1 MAKILLVDDN
11 DEFREQSSQL
21 LRRAKHTVT
30 TAANGNEAL
39 RLVQDNVFD
48 LVITDLI
55 MPEKEGIET
64 IVKMRKKN
72 PNIEDYCHV
81 GRRPDC
87 PRGLSRHRPET
98 WRGTNV
104 SQAFFREGTAGGG
117 GQRAR
122 PISGQPSMES
132 RMDKGTTET

>member
-11 DEFREQSSQL
+11 DEFREHSSQL

-30 TAANGNEAL
+30 TAANDNEAL

-64 IVKMRKKN
+64 IVKMRKKI
-72 PNIEDYCHV
+72 PTLKIIAMSGGGLIAPEDYLV
-81 GRRPDC
+81 I
-87 PRGLSRHRPET
+87 
-98 WRGTNV
+98 
-104 SQAFFREGTAGGG
+104 
-117 GQRAR
+117 AR
-122 PISGQPSMES
+122 KLGVAQTLAKPFSGKELLAAVASVLAQ
-132 RMDKGTTET
+132 

>member
-64 IVKMRKKN
+64 IVKMRKKI
-72 PNIEDYCHV
+72 PTLKIIAMSGGGLIAPEDYLV
-81 GRRPDC
+81 I
-87 PRGLSRHRPET
+87 
-98 WRGTNV
+98 
-104 SQAFFREGTAGGG
+104 
-117 GQRAR
+117 AR
-122 PISGQPSMES
+122 KLGVAQTLAKPFSGKELLAAVASVLAQ
-132 RMDKGTTET
+132 

>member
-21 LRRAKHTVT
+21 LRRAKHTVI
-30 TAANGNEAL
+30 TAANGNEAM
-39 RLVQDNVFD
+39 RLVQDNAFD

-72 PNIEDYCHV
+72 PTLKIIAISGGGLAAPEDYLV
-81 GRRPDC
+81 MARKLGAAQTLAKPFS
-87 PRGLSRHRPET
+87 GKELL
-98 WRGTNV
+98 
-104 SQAFFREGTAGGG
+104 TAVAGVLD
-117 GQRAR
+117 Q
-122 PISGQPSMES
+122 
-132 RMDKGTTET
+132 K

>member
-11 DEFREQSSQL
+11 DEFREHSSQL

-64 IVKMRKKN
+64 IVKMRKKI
-72 PNIEDYCHV
+72 PTLKIIAMSGGGLIAPEDYLV
-81 GRRPDC
+81 I
-87 PRGLSRHRPET
+87 
-98 WRGTNV
+98 
-104 SQAFFREGTAGGG
+104 
-117 GQRAR
+117 AR
-122 PISGQPSMES
+122 KLGVAQTLAKPFSGKELLAAVASVLAQ
-132 RMDKGTTET
+132 